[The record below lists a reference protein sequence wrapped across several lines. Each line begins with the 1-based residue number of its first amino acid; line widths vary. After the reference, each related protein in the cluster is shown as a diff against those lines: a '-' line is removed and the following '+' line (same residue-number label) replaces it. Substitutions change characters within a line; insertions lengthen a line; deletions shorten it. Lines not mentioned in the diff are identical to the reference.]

1 MCFSLLFQILI
12 FFVWV
17 VHCFPSFPN
26 VCHGSYPRYFLAPQ
40 KSWRPRHAAQLASYA
55 LRLVCMGHDGGRVLH
70 SFQEG
75 TFDAE
80 ERKKLDKTCRMVP
93 SSYKWADEQHQ
104 L

>member
-55 LRLVCMGHDGGRVLH
+55 LRLVCVGHDGGRVLH

-93 SSYKWADEQHQ
+93 SSYKWADEQH
-104 L
+104 